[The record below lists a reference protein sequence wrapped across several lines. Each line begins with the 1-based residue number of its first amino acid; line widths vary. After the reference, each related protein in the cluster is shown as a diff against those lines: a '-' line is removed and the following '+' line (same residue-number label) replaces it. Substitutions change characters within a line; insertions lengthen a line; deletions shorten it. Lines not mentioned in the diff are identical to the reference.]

1 MESLN
6 SIKAQGVKK
15 IQSKKYNDAIVD
27 FSNVISQLPEPAN
40 EEEVSLK
47 CTCLINRATCNLMLV
62 QSYNR
67 NKGKDELMSLIQ
79 NTIDDSNKSIETLN
93 KLRGTGE
100 NENYFLSLVSEKNI
114 EKLKS
119 DSLTHLF
126 ALSNLRLGESYD
138 SLNEIRKAFQ
148 YYSIAYNAEQFDD
161 KNPNYN
167 NNQEARKAIRDFLQ
181 RIYNVPDIKP
191 NGNNDDIKGFAE
203 MRNGITDKSAMGK
216 PLTTFLSRVYA
227 NAINTQTMK
236 KLETLKYFNL
246 IYAILHLYIDDQMIA
261 IQAIAVTRFI
271 CNKHY
276 RSFYDHLFILK
287 DIMES
292 KIDDPAIISE
302 CIKIL
307 ALAPRDDHQSLV
319 KLGFIQLAIKCFD
332 LGDKIK
338 DSDYDLV
345 FCFLFAISQ
354 APSMIHYLIE
364 ESQLNTEKAN
374 ADNTN
379 EDQEEDLRIVHLILE
394 KRTIYGVMLLSKIC
408 TVKPVTLLADKLG
421 ATEWILSLLKGIL
434 DVDIKDFVE
443 QKKDLIYG
451 AQIFLSRLLLVRT
464 NEQNQAA
471 EKDKHEISN
480 TIDILVPILK
490 KGSKNP
496 EVVSIC
502 FAYLAQATQ
511 YAPEKI
517 KELHVVTLASL
528 LLSMHT
534 KFTPATQNIISFL
547 YETADHAHLID
558 EIKGCKAAL
567 PTVFKAVHDHP
578 RSQVIVE
585 RAVALAYL
593 CDHES
598 KDNLLKAALEQ
609 FPKDEFIEKFLAD
622 HEDLVKRNINKNKDA

>member
-364 ESQLNTEKAN
+364 ESQSNTEKAN

-528 LLSMHT
+528 LLSIHT